1 LEVEKRRSLF
11 IVVALFGGALV
22 VRWVAILQNPVLAND
37 AVFYIK
43 LARLYSSGDYV
54 AAFKLY
60 PYSLFPL
67 LIASFHEIWGDWVLA
82 GQWVSA
88 LCGALTVIPIYLLA
102 RRIFD
107 EKIALWAAI
116 FYSISPHLVRYSA
129 EVLRDMPFILFYI
142 FALWSG
148 YLGIKD
154 AKMLYLALSSVF
166 VYLTTLIRVEG
177 LLLFIVLPVYFI
189 WHGARES
196 LSLRRT
202 AIALTILFL
211 FFPVLVSPLG
221 ILFSKKGGRLNL
233 AQLQAVK
240 VHFMMSV
247 SNQTIENVEQELEKG
262 NLFIYG
268 RNFFELARKH
278 RFVLYISHIA
288 YKTVKVFTVPLF
300 LLFLLGLL
308 RRKKVG
314 YQADEFLLVA
324 VYGVFVFTFL
334 LYLNSTNYFSTR
346 HPFPVVVPAL
356 IWCGVGFE
364 ELRERLIL
372 WIKGRDFPLRRQ
384 ALRCLIPLLLL
395 LICVPLLSMA
405 WAPQRKNKLE
415 LKEIGLW
422 LKNNGY
428 AHSSIAA
435 QGEFTRLVFY
445 ADGVFILLPKGTYQD
460 IMRFAREKEA
470 NLLVINEK
478 TIDHFS
484 PNFSNSVSSRDLQ
497 RIHIRGIKTPQYGT
511 LVFRVKELEE
521 KE

>member
-1 LEVEKRRSLF
+1 MEKRRSLF

-116 FYSISPHLVRYSA
+116 FYALCPNLVRYSA

-142 FALWSG
+142 MALWGGHKGIRSG
-148 YLGIKD
+148 SWVHI
-154 AKMLYLALSSVF
+154 ALASVF
-166 VYLTTLIRVEG
+166 VYLSSLFRAEG
-177 LLLFIVLPVYFI
+177 LLLLIALSIYGI
-189 WHGARES
+189 WYGVRES
-196 LSLRRT
+196 ISLKRT
-202 AIALTILFL
+202 ALALTILFL

-221 ILFSKKGGRLNL
+221 IYFSQKVGRLNL

-240 VHFMMSV
+240 AHLVISV
-247 SNQTIENVEQELEKG
+247 NNVTIKNIEKEVESE

-268 RNFFELARKH
+268 RNFFQLARQH

-288 YKTVKVFTVPLF
+288 YKLVKVFTVPLF
-300 LLFLLGLL
+300 ILFLFGLIK
-308 RRKKVG
+308 RKEAG
-314 YQADEFLLVA
+314 YRADEFLLVA
-324 VYGVFVFTFL
+324 IYGVFVVAFL
-334 LYLNSTNYFSTR
+334 FYLNNTNYLSTR
-346 HPFPVVVPAL
+346 HPFPMVVPSL

-364 ELRERLIL
+364 ELKERLVL
-372 WIKGRDFPLRRQ
+372 SIKGRDFPLRRQ

-422 LKNNGY
+422 LKNNGH
-428 AHSSIAA
+428 AHSIIIG
-435 QGEFTRLVFY
+435 QHEFSRLAFY
-445 ADGVFILLPKGTYQD
+445 ADGKFIQLPKGSYED
-460 IMRFAREKEA
+460 ILQFATEKKA
-470 NLLVINEK
+470 SLLVINEK
-478 TIDHFS
+478 TIDHHS
-484 PNFSNSVSSRDLQ
+484 SNFSNSVSSRDLQ
-497 RIHIRGIKTPQYGT
+497 RINIPGIKTPRYST
-511 LVFRVKELEE
+511 LVFRVKELGG